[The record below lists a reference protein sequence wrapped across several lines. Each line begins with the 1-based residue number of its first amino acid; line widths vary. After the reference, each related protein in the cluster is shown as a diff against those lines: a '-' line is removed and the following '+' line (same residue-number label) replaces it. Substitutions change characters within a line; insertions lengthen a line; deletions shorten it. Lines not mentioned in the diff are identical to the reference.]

1 VPDSDIGGQGGA
13 CSFGQPR
20 FPKTLNQQ
28 LSARIKKSYTA
39 VWNWETKGTSTAFVP
54 EDGSLRDIV
63 AAFPN
68 VTFEWLRNETGTE
81 PEFDAPA
88 AGAEKLPIVLRKLED
103 SIRELE
109 RMPIIAHYLA
119 LVAARDEA
127 LAG

>member
-1 VPDSDIGGQGGA
+1 MTKQLIQDRIRIVREGA
-13 CSFGQPR
+13 GLDRHQFA
-20 FPKTLNQQ
+20 
-28 LSARIKKSYTA
+28 ARIKKSYTA

-68 VTFEWLRNETGTE
+68 VTIEWLRNGTGTE

-88 AGAEKLPIVLRKLED
+88 AGAEKLPAVLRKLED

-127 LAG
+127 LAS